1 MLASLAAVSVAA
13 GPASHAHPVASKR
26 PHDQTPHA
34 YAVAQSAVAQVPASI
49 ACGSRGILWKRLAV
63 GRATATARSTDS
75 GVRRPQMT
83 DGREGAGGEIG
94 QSSSDCDLL
103 RDP

>member
-26 PHDQTPHA
+26 PRNQ
-34 YAVAQSAVAQVPASI
+34 I
-49 ACGSRGILWKRLAV
+49 
-63 GRATATARSTDS
+63 
-75 GVRRPQMT
+75 RRPQMA
-83 DGREGAGGEIG
+83 DGSEGAGGEIG